1 MGVLA
6 EPLLDESRL
15 TRTLFSYDASLYRVV
30 PQAVAQ
36 PRNVDELVGLLDRAR
51 ADRTPVTMRGAGTS
65 CAGNAV
71 GPGIILDTSRYLTSI
86 DGIDAEEG
94 TARVEPGVVQAQLQK
109 AAASHGLRFGPDP
122 STFNRC
128 TIGGMIGNN
137 ACGPRA
143 LGYGRTADNLVA
155 VDVITGTGER
165 LQLDSRVD
173 LRSSESPT
181 LRALHQLVMANLGVI
196 RTEFGRFSR
205 QVSGYSLEH
214 LLPEHRFDVTRFLA
228 GSEGTL
234 AVVAGAEVRL
244 VRTPVHTVV
253 VVLGYTS
260 MAEAADAVPAVLR
273 HRPVALEGLDA
284 RIVDIARRRGP
295 VPDLPTG
302 NGWLFAELAGDDL
315 DALRDAGR
323 ALLADAGA
331 VAGALVDDPS
341 RQATLWRIR
350 ADGAGLAETSLARPA
365 YAGWEDAAVPPERL
379 GGYLREFDALL
390 TEHDLQAAP
399 YGHFGEGCVHA
410 RIDFPLLAAD
420 GPARLRAFLLD
431 AAALA
436 GHHGGSMSGE
446 HGDGRARSELL
457 PAMYSPQA
465 LALFAAVKHIFDPDN
480 LLNPGVLVDPAPV
493 EANLRTELA
502 RSPLALAH
510 PRLAAGVHRCSGVGR
525 CISHHGDDADIMCP
539 SYRATGEEKDSTRG
553 RAHVLAE
560 LLGGTLP
567 GGFAAPE
574 VAEALDLCLACKGC
588 ARDCPTGVDLASYK
602 SQVLAETYRGRL
614 RPRSH
619 YALGQ
624 LPRWARLITR
634 VPGLAAV
641 ANWMLATPGPAHLV
655 RWLAGV
661 DQRRSLPRFA
671 SRTARQEI
679 PAFAGM
685 TKEDAGMT
693 EEDAGMQAGDPGTI
707 QEHGTPSRR
716 AHPSSRHPS
725 PSRHPRAGGD
735 LRPVALWVDSFT
747 DCFEGT
753 HLPALVKVLVDAGWA
768 PELIDEPACCG
779 LTWITT
785 GQRDEATRRL
795 RQAVGVLHPYAA
807 AGVPILGVEPSCLAV
822 LRSDA
827 AELLDDPRVA
837 EVAAATRTL
846 AELLAETPG
855 FAPPDLTGH
864 ELVVQ
869 PHCHHAAVLG
879 WQADAALLNRTG
891 ARVRTLGGCCGLA
904 GDFGVEQG
912 HYEVSVAVAE
922 QQLLPAIRAAGP
934 AAIVVTDGFSCRTQ
948 VADLAGRQA
957 LTLAELLALH
967 LESA

>member
-1 MGVLA
+1 MSALVGSR
-6 EPLLDESRL
+6 LDDSRL
-15 TRTLFSYDASLYRVV
+15 TRALYSYDASLYRVV

-36 PRNVDELVGLLDRAR
+36 PGSVDELGELLARAR
-51 ADRTPVTMRGAGTS
+51 ADGVPVTMRGAGTS

-71 GPGIILDTSRYLTSI
+71 GPGIVLDTSRHLTAI
-86 DGIDAEEG
+86 NAIDAEAG
-94 TARVEPGVVQAQLQK
+94 TARVEPGVVQAQLQQ
-109 AAASHGLRFGPDP
+109 AAAAHGLRFGPDP

-143 LGYGRTADNLVA
+143 LGYGRTADNLLA
-155 VDVITGTGER
+155 LDLITGTGER
-165 LQLDSRVD
+165 LRLDSRTD
-173 LRSSESPT
+173 LRNSDSPT
-181 LRALHQLVMANLGVI
+181 LRALHRLVMANLGVI

-214 LLPEHRFDVTRFLA
+214 LLPEHGFDVTRFLA

-234 AVVAGAEVRL
+234 AVITGAEVRL
-244 VRTPVHTVV
+244 VQAPTQTVV
-253 VVLGYTS
+253 VALGYPS
-260 MAEAADAVPAVLR
+260 MAEAADAVPGILA
-273 HRPVALEGLDA
+273 HRPVALEGLDS
-284 RIVDIARRRGP
+284 RIVEVARRRRP
-295 VPDLPTG
+295 VPDLPAG
-302 NGWLFAELAGDDL
+302 QGWLFAELAGDDS
-315 DALRDAGR
+315 DALRATGQ

-331 VAGALVDDPS
+331 LAGRLVDDPAE
-341 RQATLWRIR
+341 QAALWRVR
-350 ADGAGLAETSLARPA
+350 ADGAGLAETSLKRPA
-365 YAGWEDAAVPPERL
+365 YPGWEDAAVPPERL
-379 GGYLREFDALL
+379 GAYLRDFEALL
-390 TEHDLQAAP
+390 TEHGLQAAP

-410 RIDFPLLAAD
+410 RIDFPLLETD

-436 GHHGGSMSGE
+436 GGYGGSMSGE

-465 LALFAAVKHIFDPDN
+465 LALFAAVKHLFDPGN
-480 LLNPGVLVDPAPV
+480 LLNPGVLVDPAPLD
-493 EANLRTELA
+493 ANLRTALA

-510 PRLAAGVHRCSGVGR
+510 PELAAGVHRCSGVGR
-525 CISHHGDDADIMCP
+525 CVSHHGDAADIMCP
-539 SYRATGEEKDSTRG
+539 SYRATGDEKDSTRG

-574 VAEALDLCLACKGC
+574 VAGALDLCLSCKGC

-634 VPGLAAV
+634 IPGLAAL
-641 ANWMLATPGPAHLV
+641 ANWTLATPGPAHLA

-661 DQRRSLPRFA
+661 DQRRTLPRFA
-671 SRTARQEI
+671 TRPPRKTLTPAPAPAASPRPTGPASPPSPRTPIRGLGSATWRPLRSRI
-679 PAFAGM
+679 KSGM
-685 TKEDAGMT
+685 TVLSERDADGP
-693 EEDAGMQAGDPGTI
+693 A
-707 QEHGTPSRR
+707 
-716 AHPSSRHPS
+716 
-725 PSRHPRAGGD
+725 
-735 LRPVALWVDSFT
+735 PVALWVDSFT

-753 HLPALVKVLVDAGWA
+753 HLPALVQVLLSAGWA
-768 PELIDEPACCG
+768 PELVDRSACCG

-785 GQRDEATRRL
+785 GQRDQAAKRL
-795 RQAVGVLHPYAA
+795 RHAIDILHPYAA
-807 AGVPILGVEPSCLAV
+807 AGIPVLGVDPSCLAV

-846 AELLAETPG
+846 AELLTETPG
-855 FAPPDLTGH
+855 YTPPDLTGH

-879 WQADAALLNRTG
+879 WQADAALLARTG
-891 ARVRTLGGCCGLA
+891 ATVTTLGGCCGLA
-904 GDFGVEQG
+904 GNFGVEQG
-912 HYEVSVAVAE
+912 HYEVSVKIAE
-922 QQLLPAIRAAGP
+922 DQLLPALRGAGP
-934 AAIVVTDGFSCRTQ
+934 DAIVVADGLSCRIQ

-967 LESA
+967 REPS